1 MNQSTPRC
9 RMSSWHDDITG
20 YHNEETDDLHI
31 GENDLKDLAMD
42 RSPLITLFSRPWRF
56 HSCSSLTM
64 WSISLLWEVVQVSQM
79 HVVMKTDEIPQLQR

>member
-1 MNQSTPRC
+1 MFVGVVPQKPVSHQIPSTRLSEIQISRYAVMNLEGLVSFLNQSTSCC

-42 RSPLITLFSRPWRF
+42 R
-56 HSCSSLTM
+56 
-64 WSISLLWEVVQVSQM
+64 
-79 HVVMKTDEIPQLQR
+79 